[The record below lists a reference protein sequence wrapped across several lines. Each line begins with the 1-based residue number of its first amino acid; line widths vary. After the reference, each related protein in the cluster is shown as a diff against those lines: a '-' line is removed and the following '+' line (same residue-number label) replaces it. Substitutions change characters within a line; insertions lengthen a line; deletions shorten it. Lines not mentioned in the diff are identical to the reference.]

1 MKREATLEGKAITK
15 NSVKRMIFSLAAIA
29 IEVILVFFL
38 LTKLYNVAA
47 WIEVVLRLLGLVLVL
62 VIYGMD
68 MTSSM
73 KMPWIILILIL
84 PILGTV
90 LYLLVGLNG
99 GTRKMRERYEK
110 LERQLLSLLAGKD
123 AQASRL
129 LKETDPSAA
138 GISSYL
144 RTYSGYPVWQNTD
157 VTYYDDAAKGLEAQG
172 VEVRVFYDDMGRWVL
187 PAAITWLL
195 DL

>member
-1 MKREATLEGKAITK
+1 MMKCLFAIIFLFRFILQTAEKERNSKMKKEATLEGKAITK

-29 IEVILVFFL
+29 IEVILVFSL

-99 GTRKMRERYEK
+99 GTRKMRQISFTPNCLVERNW
-110 LERQLLSLLAGKD
+110 LS
-123 AQASRL
+123 
-129 LKETDPSAA
+129 
-138 GISSYL
+138 
-144 RTYSGYPVWQNTD
+144 SGGSEI
-157 VTYYDDAAKGLEAQG
+157 AL
-172 VEVRVFYDDMGRWVL
+172 
-187 PAAITWLL
+187 
-195 DL
+195 